1 MPNGSLEE
9 VTSVAVSYNS
19 RTKAMPDEK
28 SLASIASSLAVVLPR
43 KRTRSLS
50 KEHTKSRAK
59 PMPYATSTQNSAE
72 SVSSQDP
79 CDSTPLRSDHTLQ
92 RANGAGRIVLT
103 GSESGTRIV
112 EVLQCSPIR
121 VLFPRTAG
129 IQVQEA
135 VLVNTSGGI
144 AGGDRL
150 EYSVTADNASIAV
163 TTQAAEK
170 VYRAINKSAHVT
182 TTLSARDA
190 AKLAWLPQ
198 ETIVFNRARIC
209 RRTQIEVS
217 SGSELLALEWLVL
230 GRAAHGENISAGD
243 IMDSWRV
250 TKDGRLVWADSFRAT
265 DEVFSHLSRKALLS
279 DCTALATLLY
289 FGPDLE
295 ERLQVIRDLASPLE
309 CQCAATLVGG
319 LMVVRFAAK
328 VSNDLRA
335 ALRNLL
341 QQFGNQLAP
350 GPFRVPKMW
359 SC

>member
-1 MPNGSLEE
+1 MCD
-9 VTSVAVSYNS
+9 TA
-19 RTKAMPDEK
+19 
-28 SLASIASSLAVVLPR
+28 
-43 KRTRSLS
+43 SLS
-50 KEHTKSRAK
+50 YFTDDA
-59 PMPYATSTQNSAE
+59 SAF
-72 SVSSQDP
+72 DA
-79 CDSTPLRSDHTLQ
+79 LARRSDNSSDKDLQ
-92 RANGAGRIVLT
+92 RAEGSCRIVL
-103 GSESGTRIV
+103 GSSERGTRV
-112 EVLQCSPIR
+112 MDVYQRSPIR

-129 IQVQEA
+129 TQVQEA

-150 EYSVTADNASIAV
+150 ESSVTAMDNASIAV

-170 VYRAINKSAHVT
+170 VYRAINESAHIT
-182 TTLSARDA
+182 TILRARDA

-198 ETIVFNRARIC
+198 ETIVFNRARVC

-230 GRAAHGENISAGD
+230 GRAAHGEKISAGD

-250 TKDGRLVWADSFRAT
+250 RKDGRLVWADSFRAT

-279 DCTALATLLY
+279 DCTSLATLLY
-289 FGPDLE
+289 FGPDLK
-295 ERLQVIRDLASPLE
+295 ERLQFIRDLASSLE

-328 VSNDLRA
+328 VSCDLRS
-335 ALRNLL
+335 ALRNVL
-341 QQFGNQLAP
+341 QQFGNQIAP

>member
-1 MPNGSLEE
+1 MCD
-9 VTSVAVSYNS
+9 TA
-19 RTKAMPDEK
+19 
-28 SLASIASSLAVVLPR
+28 
-43 KRTRSLS
+43 SLS
-50 KEHTKSRAK
+50 YCTDD
-59 PMPYATSTQNSAE
+59 TSAFDPPARRSTNS
-72 SVSSQDP
+72 
-79 CDSTPLRSDHTLQ
+79 SDKDLQ
-92 RANGAGRIVLT
+92 RAEGSCRIVL
-103 GSESGTRIV
+103 GSSEKGNRV
-112 EVLQCSPIR
+112 MDVYQRSPIR
-121 VLFPRTAG
+121 VLFQRTAG
-129 IQVQEA
+129 TQVQEA

-150 EYSVTADNASIAV
+150 ESSVTAMDNASIAV
-163 TTQAAEK
+163 TTQAAER
-170 VYRAINKSAHVT
+170 VYRAINESAHIT
-182 TTLSARDA
+182 TTLRAFDA

-198 ETIVFNRARIC
+198 ETIVFNRARVC

-230 GRAAHGENISAGD
+230 GRAAHGEKISAGD

-250 TKDGRLVWADSFRAT
+250 RKDGRLVWADSFRAT

-295 ERLQVIRDLASPLE
+295 ERLQFIRDLASSLQ
-309 CQCAATLVGG
+309 CRCAATLVGG

-328 VSNDLRA
+328 VSCDLRA

-341 QQFGNQLAP
+341 QRFGNQLAP